1 MPQLRLPAL
10 ALATVAPAIVVLAL
24 VAVAASPIPA
34 VADDDDD
41 DSGRVDLE
49 VLSSRADQVSGGDAL
64 VRVEASRRDRDDLR
78 VLLGGDDVTDAFEP
92 TDEGDLV
99 GLVSGLELGRNRLEV
114 VEARRGRDKTL
125 DRLTLENHPQ
135 TGPMFSGPHQV
146 PFVCKTQTSQVGLG
160 EPLVDNQEGQ
170 GFRVLGPGGA
180 TIGWSRNC
188 SINTRVD
195 YLYRTDAANPQFRP
209 FPADGSVPADLAE
222 TELLNGD
229 EVPYVVRRERGTI
242 NRFIYSF
249 AMLAPLSEA
258 QAQTPGPEPDTSLWN
273 KRLIYTFD
281 GGVAIGRN
289 QGTPS
294 GSALYDI
301 GLRKGYAIVHS
312 SGTRTSTHYNLEL
325 GGETAL
331 MTKEEFVERY
341 GPPLYTVGVGGSGGA
356 IQQYVYGQN
365 HPGLLDAGIPQYSYP
380 DMVTQTIHIG
390 DCELLERYM
399 DDPPPFGNPK
409 WRNWDNREW
418 LEGLNAS
425 ASRPNPWSGQVGN
438 TECVNGW
445 RGLTPLAMNPLFHP
459 TVPGAGIERMDPA
472 VLAATHWTH
481 WEDLK
486 NVYGVGPDGYARQT
500 WDNVGVQY
508 GLQALK
514 DGNITPQEFLDLNA
528 RVGSWKDPG
537 DMVQEALP
545 FQPVPPHPDPWSSRN
560 MRLSPDGGVTPAPRR
575 QGDLAA
581 MHAAYNR
588 GLYFDGDIDIPLIDW
603 RHYLEEELDMH
614 NSHQSFASRQRMLD
628 HDGRASN
635 QLIWF
640 TDARPQR
647 AADQTPEAF
656 EVIDEWMAN
665 IREHPKRGVARNRPA
680 KATDRCFTTQ
690 GVELARGANVWDGI
704 LNDDPP
710 GACTQKFPLH
720 STSRIVAGGPLR
732 GGVYKC
738 ALQSVE
744 RAISRRLYGS
754 WRPSAAERAR
764 LEQIFP
770 AGVCDYSRED
780 VGRP

>member
-1 MPQLRLPAL
+1 MPKLRLPAL
-10 ALATVAPAIVVLAL
+10 GLAIVAM
-24 VAVAASPIPA
+24 AAMPIPA
-34 VADDDDD
+34 LADDDDD
-41 DSGRVDLE
+41 RGKVDLD

-64 VRVEASRRDRDDLR
+64 VRVEASGHLRDDLR
-78 VLLGGDDVTDAFEP
+78 VRLNGTDVTDAFEGN
-92 TDEGDLV
+92 DGDLV
-99 GLVSGLELGRNRLEV
+99 GLVEGLELGKNRVQV
-114 VEARRGRDKTL
+114 VREKRGRDQSFE
-125 DRLTLENHPQ
+125 RLTLVNHPR
-135 TGPMFSGPHQV
+135 TGPIFSGPKQV
-146 PFVCKTQTSQVGLG
+146 PFVCKTIQAGLG

-170 GFRVLGPGGA
+170 GYRVQNPDGTTA
-180 TIGWSRNC
+180 GWSRNC
-188 SINTRVD
+188 SAQTQVD
-195 YLYRTDAANPQFRP
+195 YQYRTTGGQFRP
-209 FPADGSVPADLAE
+209 LPAGGSRPADIAQI
-222 TELLNGD
+222 TLLDGRTVD
-229 EVPYVVRRERGTI
+229 YVVRRERGTI

-249 AMLAPLSEA
+249 AMLAPLAEA
-258 QAQTPGPEPDTSLWN
+258 GAPGQEPDTSLWN
-273 KRLIYTFD
+273 RRLIYTFD

-289 QGTPS
+289 QATPG

-301 GLRKGYAIVHS
+301 GLRRGYAIVHS

-399 DDPPPFGNPK
+399 DATEETSP
-409 WRNWDNREW
+409 WRRNWDNREW
-418 LEGLNAS
+418 LEGLNAH
-425 ASRPNPWSGQVGN
+425 ATLPNPYRGGAPGN

-445 RGLTPLAMNPLFHP
+445 RGLTPLAMNPLFGSA
-459 TVPGAGIERMDPA
+459 GAGTDRMDPA
-472 VLAATHWTH
+472 VMAGVHWTH
-481 WEDLK
+481 WEDVK
-486 NVYGVGPDGYARQT
+486 NIYGVGPDGYARQT

-508 GLQALK
+508 GLKALR
-514 DGNITPQEFLDLNA
+514 DGNITPQEFLELNA
-528 RVGSWKDPG
+528 RVGSWVDP
-537 DMVQEALP
+537 DEMVQEGRPFLP
-545 FQPVPPHPDPWSSRN
+545 VGTFDPWSARN

-581 MHAAYNR
+581 MHAAYKR
-588 GLYFDGDIDIPLIDW
+588 GLYFDGDIDIPVIDW

-635 QLIWF
+635 QVIWF
-640 TDARPQR
+640 TDARPARQF
-647 AADQTPEAF
+647 DQTPEAF

-665 IREHPKRGVARNRPA
+665 IRRHPGRGVARNKPA
-680 KATDRCFTTQ
+680 RATDRCFTTQ
-690 GVELARGANVWDGI
+690 GQEIARGARVWDGI
-704 LNDDPP
+704 LDDDDDP
-710 GACTQKFPLH
+710 GACTQAFPLH

-738 ALQSVE
+738 ALQSVD
-744 RAISRRLYGS
+744 RAIARRLYGS
-754 WRPSAAERAR
+754 WRPSSDEVAR
-764 LEQIFP
+764 LKQIFP
-770 AGVCDYSRED
+770 TGVCDYSRGD